1 MDYDWVLRM
10 YASLKRNVRVLL
22 ALLMREMVTRYGR
35 EGFGFVWLIIEPLV
49 FCFGV
54 MILWSFTKPA
64 YEHGIRIAP
73 FVMTAYMSLI
83 LIRHL
88 IGYLAGAL
96 QGNMGLLYHRSV
108 KPLHIFTTRIL
119 LEFAGATIA
128 FAFVYVILMSMGQ
141 VGPPHDYLLLYLGWF
156 LLAFVSAGF
165 ALILTGLA
173 MRFDIMERLIGL
185 IGYLMI
191 PLSGVFTMLAWL
203 PESARHALMILPFVH
218 TVEMIRAAVFG
229 EFVATYYSIPYALA
243 FGFGFNILGL
253 LLISSARDRIE
264 TE

>member
-1 MDYDWVLRM
+1 MFAVVTQ
-10 YASLKRNVRVLL
+10 NVRTLL

-35 EGFGFVWLIIEPLV
+35 EGLGFVWLVAEPLV

-54 MILWSFTKPA
+54 MILWAFTKPA

-88 IGYLAGAL
+88 IGFLAGAL
-96 QGNMGLLYHRSV
+96 QGNIGLLYHRQV

-119 LEFAGATIA
+119 LELSGATIA
-128 FAFVYVILMSMGQ
+128 FVIVYLLLMAMGQ
-141 VGPPHDYLLLYLGWF
+141 VTPPHNYLLLYSGWF

-173 MRFDIMERLIGL
+173 MRFDIMERLVGL

-203 PESARHALMILPFVH
+203 PASVRDFLLLLPFVH
-218 TVEMIRAAVFG
+218 AVEMIRAAVFG
-229 EFVATYYSIPYALA
+229 EFVPTYYDFPYALGM
-243 FGFGFNILGL
+243 GFIFNVLGL

>member
-1 MDYDWVLRM
+1 MFSAVRQ
-10 YASLKRNVRVLL
+10 NVRTLI

-35 EGFGFVWLIIEPLV
+35 EGLGFVWLIAEPLT

-54 MILWSFTKPA
+54 MILWSLTKPA

-88 IGYLAGAL
+88 IGYLTGAL
-96 QGNMGLLYHRSV
+96 QGNMGLLYHRQV

-119 LEFAGATIA
+119 LELAGATIA
-128 FAFVYVILMSMGQ
+128 FAFVYIVLMAIGQ
-141 VGPPHDYLLLYLGWF
+141 IGPPHDYMLLYVGWF
-156 LLAFVSAGF
+156 LLAFVSTGF

-173 MRFDIMERLIGL
+173 MRFDIMERLVGL

-203 PESARHALMILPFVH
+203 PAGVRDALMVLPFVH
-218 TVEMIRAAVFG
+218 AVEMIRAAVFG
-229 EFVATYYSIPYALA
+229 EFVPTFYDIPYTLGLGAI
-243 FGFGFNILGL
+243 FNILGL
-253 LLISSARDRIE
+253 VLISSARDRIE